1 MNGRRDADAGV
12 PWKFGIPFLSPI
24 FAFDFYSN
32 RIFNFRSLDRSL
44 NETSETGEGFSKFQ
58 EGRERVLFFFFFF
71 VNTFVTNFE
80 FEIQIFVSLHRTKK
94 RARSEFFFFS
104 EISLKGKRNPVFS
117 AILENLMSLISS
129 TNFIIRKRERK
140 EKARERR
147 FLKISEGGE

>member
-58 EGRERVLFFFFFF
+58 EGRERVLFFFF
-71 VNTFVTNFE
+71 
-80 FEIQIFVSLHRTKK
+80 L
-94 RARSEFFFFS
+94 
-104 EISLKGKRNPVFS
+104 
-117 AILENLMSLISS
+117 
-129 TNFIIRKRERK
+129 
-140 EKARERR
+140 
-147 FLKISEGGE
+147 